1 MNAPNPTPN
10 ADSAPYWEAA
20 AAGQLRL
27 QQCQHCGAMQSIPRA
42 HCARCHRATL
52 GWIQASGRGRVA
64 SFTWVERGPSAAFRE
79 PYMLALIDLDEGV
92 RLMMN
97 ILDAQPDAI
106 AIGDPVRIVFEA
118 RQPDGPIL
126 PQARALRPSSAQP
139 ETP

>member
-1 MNAPNPTPN
+1 MSALRRHAINPARP
-10 ADSAPYWEAA
+10 
-20 AAGQLRL
+20 LRTL
-27 QQCQHCGAMQSIPRA
+27 PPRHA
-42 HCARCHRATL
+42 
-52 GWIQASGRGRVA
+52 ASGRGRVA

-106 AIGDPVRIVFEA
+106 AIGDPVRIVFEV